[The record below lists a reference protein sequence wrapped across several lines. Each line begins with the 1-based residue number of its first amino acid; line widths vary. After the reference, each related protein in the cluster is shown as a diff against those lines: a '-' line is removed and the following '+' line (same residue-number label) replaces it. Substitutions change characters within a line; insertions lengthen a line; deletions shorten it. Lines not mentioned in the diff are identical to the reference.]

1 MKKPGILIL
10 TLVVA
15 ICVAGASQGKDAIK
29 IGYFDW
35 SDNLFITNVI
45 DTILTERMDRE
56 TDLVKADPALVYQG
70 VAEGELDFHAD
81 AWLPETHADYYSRVI
96 DDVIDLG
103 AVYTRAKLGW
113 VVPEYIP
120 EDAISSIEDLKSDEV
135 RDKLDGRIVGIDPG
149 AGLTRLSKQ
158 VMEDYGLSDFG
169 YELSVSSDA
178 GMTAALRR
186 AIDNEEWIVVT
197 GWSPHWKFGR
207 WDVRYIADRRGTLGG
222 IERADILARKGFYV
236 DEPEVYE
243 MLDRM
248 LIPL

>member
-1 MKKPGILIL
+1 
-10 TLVVA
+10 
-15 ICVAGASQGKDAIK
+15 
-29 IGYFDW
+29 
-35 SDNLFITNVI
+35 
-45 DTILTERMDRE
+45 
-56 TDLVKADPALVYQG
+56 
-70 VAEGELDFHAD
+70 
-81 AWLPETHADYYSRVI
+81 
-96 DDVIDLG
+96 
-103 AVYTRAKLGW
+103 
-113 VVPEYIP
+113 
-120 EDAISSIEDLKSDEV
+120 LKSDEV

-178 GMTAALRR
+178 GMTAALSR

-207 WDVRYIADRRGTLGG
+207 WDLRYIDDPRGTLGG

-248 LIPL
+248 LIPLEDVEAGMYRGEETSFEQA